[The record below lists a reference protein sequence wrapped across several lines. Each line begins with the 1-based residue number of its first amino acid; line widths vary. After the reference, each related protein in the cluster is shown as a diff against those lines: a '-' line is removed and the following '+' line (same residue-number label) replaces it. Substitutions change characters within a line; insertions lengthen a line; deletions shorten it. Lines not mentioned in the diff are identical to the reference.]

1 MFKSAL
7 GKFAIEV
14 RGHNFQQ
21 QLMEKSHESVEMFEM
36 GALKTQ
42 TAEAVIVVC
51 YEDKGEG
58 WRIF

>member
-1 MFKSAL
+1 
-7 GKFAIEV
+7 
-14 RGHNFQQ
+14 
-21 QLMEKSHESVEMFEM
+21 MEKSHESVEMFEM